1 MYSSPP
7 SPPTHNGIE
16 HLMVE
21 YKNCLQQFASS
32 LHLKV
37 SARFLRS
44 AFLFPNAV
52 EVDDWNH
59 QMAGC
64 MKAALSSVSTWP
76 DRLVNLRTWCR
87 FFKDDSHR
95 AAVAVYLCSIGE
107 DRVAK
112 LLSSWTAS
120 FAKWR
125 YCSHNIG
132 IALWAACRWAGP
144 HSLDTY
150 IYLYIHMFVIY
161 RYMHM
166 YTCTKRTN

>member
-1 MYSSPP
+1 
-7 SPPTHNGIE
+7 
-16 HLMVE
+16 
-21 YKNCLQQFASS
+21 

-37 SARFLRS
+37 SARFLQS

-76 DRLVNLRTWCR
+76 DRLLNLRAWCR

-95 AAVAVYLCSIGE
+95 AAVAVYLRSIGQ
-107 DRVAK
+107 DRVAG
-112 LLSSWTAS
+112 LLTSWTAS

-125 YCSHNIG
+125 YRCHNIG
-132 IALWAACRWAGP
+132 ISLWVVCSGTEP
-144 HSLDTY
+144 HIY
-150 IYLYIHMFVIY
+150 IYIYHIHI
-161 RYMHM
+161 HT
-166 YTCTKRTN
+166 YTKTSQHKHTSKHIVCVKTNLPFFGCLPSKQ